1 DKSTITTNTGT
12 TISVASATDSSVM
25 GTDET
30 VYLLNYHKVYKTDT
44 NGNYVDAAGNVLTPI
59 LWDVSK
65 PANEIVPG
73 IYEDGKAGVDSVTIS
88 TRPLDAN
95 SYPEAIWYFGYNY
108 KTAAGETRLD
118 DMGPNQGKDTR
129 WDLGGK
135 ELVMRN
141 SNSKNEQH
149 ARYWYTEKGGVEV
162 YYITSD
168 GKVLTDFTTSDGKTV
183 ADKVTI
189 VGHGDTDSAYNT
201 ASARYSTITAADG
214 TVYYYKEIDTTAANL
229 HPVVNDT
236 TDTDYRSNEKIDG
249 ETGTIKTDTV
259 KQLTYVYEK
268 AGNVNVHYVDT
279 NGDKLQPSVADVTN
293 GKPGT
298 GYDTVLDNK
307 QKEITVNGTVYYLVP
322 AGEYKVGT
330 VGDENNLTVV
340 GNGKATGIDA
350 TTGTV
355 DAGVTKNVTYVYQK
369 GGDVIVNYVDQDG
382 NPISGT
388 TDKGT
393 TTESTVT
400 DT

>member
-1 DKSTITTNTGT
+1 
-12 TISVASATDSSVM
+12 
-25 GTDET
+25 
-30 VYLLNYHKVYKTDT
+30 
-44 NGNYVDAAGNVLTPI
+44 
-59 LWDVSK
+59 
-65 PANEIVPG
+65 
-73 IYEDGKAGVDSVTIS
+73 
-88 TRPLDAN
+88 
-95 SYPEAIWYFGYNY
+95 
-108 KTAAGETRLD
+108 
-118 DMGPNQGKDTR
+118 
-129 WDLGGK
+129 
-135 ELVMRN
+135 RN

-350 TTGTV
+350 TKGTV

-400 DT
+400 DTSYTKAGTAYNTTDLKPTTITTTDGKVY